1 MNMRTLQMMGIVT
14 LLAVSSGPLMAQQNE
29 RQQDTLDRAQAAAR
43 AQQQV
48 KGRVLRVDQAGN
60 KYRVK
65 VLKKS
70 GRVVSVDVDKRSGQV
85 RQTQNKESER

>member
-1 MNMRTLQMMGIVT
+1 MNMRSVAG
-14 LLAVSSGPLMAQQNE
+14 LLFWSVLIISAPVSAQQKS
-29 RQQDTLDRAQAAAR
+29 QSQTIDRAQAAAK
-43 AQQQV
+43 AQQRV
-48 KGRVLRVDQAGN
+48 NGRVLRVEQSSG

-85 RQTQNKESER
+85 RQSSQTKDNDR

>member
-1 MNMRTLQMMGIVT
+1 MRSVIG
-14 LLAVSSGPLMAQQNE
+14 LLFCSVLIISTPVSAQQKS
-29 RQQDTLDRAQAAAR
+29 QPQTIDRSQAAAK
-43 AQQQV
+43 AQQRV
-48 KGRVLRVDQAGN
+48 KGRVLRVDQSSG

-85 RQTQNKESER
+85 RQASKTKDNDR

>member
-1 MNMRTLQMMGIVT
+1 MKMRTLQIMGIVT
-14 LLAVSSGPLMAQQNE
+14 LLALSSVPVMAQQSE
-29 RQQDTLDRAQAAAR
+29 RQQDTMDRTQAAAR

-85 RQTQNKESER
+85 RQTQNKDNER

>member
-1 MNMRTLQMMGIVT
+1 MNMRSVIG
-14 LLAVSSGPLMAQQNE
+14 LLFCSVLIISTPVSAQQKS
-29 RQQDTLDRAQAAAR
+29 QPQTIDRSQAAAK
-43 AQQQV
+43 AQQRV
-48 KGRVLRVDQAGN
+48 KGRVLRVDQSSG

-85 RQTQNKESER
+85 RQASKTKDNDR

>member
-1 MNMRTLQMMGIVT
+1 MNMRSVAG
-14 LLAVSSGPLMAQQNE
+14 LLFCSVLIISSPVLAQQKS
-29 RQQDTLDRAQAAAR
+29 QSQTIDRAQAAAK
-43 AQQQV
+43 AQQRV
-48 KGRVLRVDQAGN
+48 NGRVLRIDQSSG

-85 RQTQNKESER
+85 RQSSQTKDNNR